1 MAARYPTPPQAAD
14 PLATQINT
22 AIDGLIALLNLR
34 RVQLL
39 AQVRNAREE
48 KRAAEA
54 TRHGMET
61 QLTTA
66 RTALLTHLKENPLQ
80 SMQERMVSE
89 MEQKLT
95 ELRMNIPAETQFKL
109 QCDTRDLE
117 VSISRLGEIVPVVL
131 PKYATF
137 HLPTVATGK
146 EGMAPGELKM
156 PCAVAINEATKQIFV
171 ANFLSDRIEM
181 FSETGEYLNQLSD
194 GQLEGP
200 WGIAIHGNS
209 LYVSSSL
216 SHSISKYSFTDFSL
230 VKRVGKEGS
239 NNGEFNCPRQLT
251 TDPRGCVFIA
261 DSGNHRI
268 CVLDT
273 ELNHL
278 RNITHQAMSRPYD
291 VTVSHDRI
299 YVLCPRNN
307 PCMLV
312 LSLEGDM
319 LHSLISRGEGMDV
332 LKPWFFCLDVN
343 SNFVIS
349 DRGTHSIR
357 IFSPAGDLLHSIGR
371 EGHQRGMFYDP
382 RGIAIDANGRLVCV
396 SNNKN
401 FGLQIFS

>member
-14 PLATQINT
+14 PLSTQINT

-34 RVQLL
+34 RAQLL

-48 KRAAEA
+48 KRAAEV

-89 MEQKLT
+89 MEQKLR
-95 ELRMNIPAETQFKL
+95 ELRMNIPVETQFKL

-146 EGMAPGELKM
+146 QGSAPGELDT

-171 ANFLSDRIEM
+171 ANCFNDRIEI

-194 GQLEGP
+194 GQLSSP
-200 WGIAIHGNS
+200 YGIAIHGNS
-209 LYVSSSL
+209 LYVSSLISD
-216 SHSISKYSFTDFSL
+216 SVSKYSLTDFSL
-230 VKRVGKEGS
+230 VKQVGKEGS

-251 TDPRGCVFIA
+251 TDPSGCVFIA
-261 DSGNHRI
+261 DSDNHRI

-273 ELNHL
+273 ELNHQ
-278 RNITHQAMSRPYD
+278 RNITHQAISRPYD
-291 VTVSHDRI
+291 VTVSHERI
-299 YVLCPRNN
+299 YVLCRRNN

-332 LKPWFFCLDVN
+332 LLPLFFCLDAN

-349 DRGTHSIR
+349 DKGTHSIR
-357 IFSPAGDLLHSIGR
+357 VFSPAGDLLHSIGR
-371 EGHQRGMFYDP
+371 EGHQQGMFYEP

-396 SNNKN
+396 SDNNN
-401 FGLQIFS
+401 YGLQIFS

>member
-14 PLATQINT
+14 PLSTQINT

-34 RVQLL
+34 RAQLL

-48 KRAAEA
+48 KRAAEV

-89 MEQKLT
+89 MEQKLR
-95 ELRMNIPAETQFKL
+95 ELRMNIPVETQFKL
-109 QCDTRDLE
+109 QCDTRDLA

-146 EGMAPGELKM
+146 KGSAPGELNT
-156 PCAVAINEATKQIFV
+156 PFAVAINEATKQIFV
-171 ANFLSDRIEM
+171 ANFFNHRIEI
-181 FSETGEYLNQLSD
+181 FSETGEYLNQLGD
-194 GQLEGP
+194 GQLRGP
-200 WGIAIHGNS
+200 YGIAIHGNS
-209 LYVSSSL
+209 LYVSSL
-216 SHSISKYSFTDFSL
+216 FSHSVSKYSLTDFSL
-230 VKRVGKEGS
+230 VKRVGKMGS
-239 NNGEFNCPRQLT
+239 INGEFNYPLQLT
-251 TDPRGCVFIA
+251 TDPSGCVFIA
-261 DSGNHRI
+261 DSDNNRI

-273 ELNHL
+273 ELSHQ
-278 RNITHQAMSRPYD
+278 RNITHLAISHPSD
-291 VTVSHDRI
+291 VTVSHDHI
-299 YVLCPRNN
+299 YVLCPSNN

-332 LKPWFFCLDVN
+332 LLPLFFCLDAN

-349 DRGTHSIR
+349 DEGTHSIR
-357 IFSPAGDLLHSIGR
+357 VFSPAGDLLHSIGR
-371 EGHQRGMFYDP
+371 EGHQQGMFHEP
-382 RGIAIDANGRLVCV
+382 HGIAIDANGRLVCM
-396 SNNKN
+396 SANKKY
-401 FGLQIFS
+401 GLQIFS